1 MRRMIALGS
10 VAGAPGVTTTA
21 LALATAWPQR
31 TDGGVRPV
39 VVEAGVWGGD
49 LAARFGLPH
58 SPGLLD
64 VAAVVGQP
72 QPGSLLG
79 AVRELPVGVRA
90 VLAPSGRA
98 PCTEAVR
105 LLGED
110 GGMRVLRGEGN
121 DYGSV
126 FLDLGRLTSETQKLA
141 GAADGVLLVAR
152 GGADALAHVYAQASG
167 LAQAGGRM
175 TLCVVGECPY
185 APSEVSAALGVES
198 VVRLPWDAKGAD
210 VLGGRRHGQLQVE
223 GFRTSPL
230 LRTVRQLAGR
240 LIEAGQGDPS
250 CAEVLADVLRERNIR

>member
-1 MRRMIALGS
+1 MRRVFAIGS

-21 LALATAWPQR
+21 LALAVAWPLEA
-31 TDGGVRPV
+31 DGGVRPV

-90 VLAPSGRA
+90 VLAPSGRG

-105 LLGED
+105 LLGGD
-110 GGMRVLRGEGN
+110 GGVRVLRGEEW

-126 FLDLGRLTSETQKLA
+126 LLDLGRLTSETQVLA
-141 GAADGVLLVAR
+141 GVADEVLLVTR
-152 GGADALAHVYAQASG
+152 GGADALAHVYAQASDLG
-167 LAQAGGRM
+167 QAGGRL
-175 TLCVVGECPY
+175 TLCVLGECPY
-185 APSEVSAALGVES
+185 APSEVSAALEVEN
-198 VVRLPWDAKGAD
+198 VTRLAWDAKGAG
-210 VLGGRRHGQLQVE
+210 VLGGTRQGRLQAE

-230 LRTVRQLAGR
+230 LKAARELAERLVEEGQGGPFRAESLAG
-240 LIEAGQGDPS
+240 
-250 CAEVLADVLRERNIR
+250 VLRERSIR